1 MKLKV
6 FACAA
11 ALACCAACIDIDN
24 EVGENLIATNQQ
36 YTIHTAE
43 FDLEDIRL
51 DYVDALSGYSA
62 DNIVF
67 GAVRD
72 TRYGLSTRSSA
83 FSLVPVY
90 DTLDFGTNTRLR
102 GFHFA
107 ATADTVS
114 LPSESQRGILQN
126 VNVFE
131 LTQPLDADQYYTS
144 TIVPHGSERISKGIP
159 VFNGTD
165 TLSFDFTDAFA
176 LKYLEKLKVIAKN
189 GIKDIKTYTA
199 ELPGIFIESD
209 VPTGMGGRINR
220 LKLGILEANSEGYMQ
235 MSGNYARLKFRA
247 DYGSRKDV
255 DTSFV
260 FYFSPTKLQNVDS
273 LYSAN
278 AKPEQYV
285 FNISSYQSQS
295 LAGRAGAAIY
305 IEGGTGLKPVI
316 PAKEIYRLV
325 SNEIARQGGNGKNT
339 VIAKATIE
347 LPFDFP
353 ENYEDFYKFPPIL
366 NPTLKRVD
374 DNKKVTFAGLTDANE
389 SSENQGDVDRSNCQY
404 APDISHHV
412 QQILKMKET
421 DDMSGYDVWFLA
433 MNYRTIVTV
442 NANNSQNDYYQQMMY
457 YSYMNSLYGGGYGG
471 YGSYGGYGYGG
482 YGGYG
487 YDNYY
492 SYMLMAQAM
501 NSSSSSTTTSKQTFL
516 DKEGYYDAVLA
527 GPTALGRR
535 PKLRVT
541 YAVPRE

>member
-1 MKLKV
+1 MKLKL

-51 DYVDALSGYSA
+51 DYVDALSGYSS

-72 TRYGLSTRSSA
+72 ARYGLSTRSCA
-83 FSLVPVY
+83 FALVPVY

-126 VNVFE
+126 VNVYE
-131 LTQPLDADQYYTS
+131 LLEPLDPDQYYTS
-144 TIVPHGSERISKGIP
+144 TYVPHGYETISKGVP
-159 VFNGTD
+159 VYNGID

-176 LKYLEKLKVIAKN
+176 QKYLEKLKVIAKD
-189 GIKDIKTYTA
+189 GIKDLDSYTA
-199 ELPGIFIESD
+199 ELPGILID
-209 VPTGMGGRINR
+209 CDAPTGYGGRINR
-220 LKLGILEANSEGYMQ
+220 LKLGILEASSDGYMV
-235 MSGNYARLKFRA
+235 MAGNYARLKFRA
-247 DYGSRKDV
+247 DYGNRKDV

-260 FYFSPTKLQNVDS
+260 FYFNPTSLQNVDS
-273 LYSAN
+273 LYSVN

-285 FNISSYQSQS
+285 FNMSTYESQA
-295 LAGRAGAAIY
+295 LAGRAKADIY
-305 IEGGTGLKPVI
+305 IEGGTGLKPVV
-316 PAKEIYRLV
+316 PAREIYRLV
-325 SNEIARQGGNGKNT
+325 SNEIAKKGGNGKNT

-347 LPFDFP
+347 LPFTFP
-353 ENYEDFYKFPPIL
+353 DNYEDFYLFPPIL

-374 DNKKVTFAGLTDANE
+374 EDTKKVSFAGLTDANE
-389 SSENQGDVDRSNCQY
+389 SSENQGDVDRSNCRY

-412 QQILKMKET
+412 QHLLKLKES

-442 NANNSQNDYYQQMMY
+442 NSSSAENDYYQQMMY

-471 YGSYGGYGYGG
+471 YSGYG

-501 NSSSSSTTTSKQTFL
+501 SSSSSSTTTTTQTFL
-516 DKEGYYDAVLA
+516 DKEGYYDAILA
-527 GPTALGRR
+527 GPEATGRR
-535 PKLRVT
+535 PKLRIT
-541 YAVPRE
+541 YAVPKE

>member
-144 TIVPHGSERISKGIP
+144 TIVPHGTERISKGIP

-176 LKYLEKLKVIAKN
+176 LKYLEKLTN
-189 GIKDIKTYTA
+189 PMSP
-199 ELPGIFIESD
+199 PGWADAS
-209 VPTGMGGRINR
+209 TG
-220 LKLGILEANSEGYMQ
+220 
-235 MSGNYARLKFRA
+235 
-247 DYGSRKDV
+247 
-255 DTSFV
+255 
-260 FYFSPTKLQNVDS
+260 
-273 LYSAN
+273 
-278 AKPEQYV
+278 
-285 FNISSYQSQS
+285 
-295 LAGRAGAAIY
+295 
-305 IEGGTGLKPVI
+305 
-316 PAKEIYRLV
+316 
-325 SNEIARQGGNGKNT
+325 
-339 VIAKATIE
+339 
-347 LPFDFP
+347 
-353 ENYEDFYKFPPIL
+353 
-366 NPTLKRVD
+366 
-374 DNKKVTFAGLTDANE
+374 
-389 SSENQGDVDRSNCQY
+389 
-404 APDISHHV
+404 
-412 QQILKMKET
+412 
-421 DDMSGYDVWFLA
+421 
-433 MNYRTIVTV
+433 
-442 NANNSQNDYYQQMMY
+442 
-457 YSYMNSLYGGGYGG
+457 
-471 YGSYGGYGYGG
+471 
-482 YGGYG
+482 
-487 YDNYY
+487 
-492 SYMLMAQAM
+492 
-501 NSSSSSTTTSKQTFL
+501 
-516 DKEGYYDAVLA
+516 
-527 GPTALGRR
+527 
-535 PKLRVT
+535 
-541 YAVPRE
+541 